1 MNRTD
6 DNFNKYLPQ
15 ALVLTSQNVST
26 VSFLVVKLRK
36 MDSEVSLCESVLFLL
51 REQLSSAFSTEVI
64 NF

>member
-36 MDSEVSLCESVLFLL
+36 MDCEVSLCESVLFLL

>member
-15 ALVLTSQNVST
+15 SLVLTSQNVST

-36 MDSEVSLCESVLFLL
+36 MDCEVSLCESVLFLL